1 MQLRVGALGAA
12 RQGPRQTRLDCW
24 TDEQACQG
32 QDGLRSQD
40 PQESTGSGA
49 APGRGLCLAPV
60 VAAKLASRASLP
72 SLLLPAANLSSLLC
86 GTARHRGRALAGDN
100 ARSL

>member
-1 MQLRVGALGAA
+1 MQLRVGAA
-12 RQGPRQTRLDCW
+12 RQGRLDSTAGLMNRPAKVR
-24 TDEQACQG
+24 TDS
-32 QDGLRSQD
+32 GLRILRNRPD
-40 PQESTGSGA
+40 RGRHPAGA
-49 APGRGLCLAPV
+49 SAWRRWS